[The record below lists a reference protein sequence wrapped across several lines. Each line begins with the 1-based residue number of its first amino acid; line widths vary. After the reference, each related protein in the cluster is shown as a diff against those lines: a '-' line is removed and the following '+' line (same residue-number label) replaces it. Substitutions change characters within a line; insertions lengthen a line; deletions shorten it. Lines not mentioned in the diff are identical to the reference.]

1 MRFSFVPFGSITPR
15 RFRCQPQLEIE
26 QAIARRED
34 DIGAPLSPAERQV
47 VTSRATRRIKPSFT
61 AQSAHHPAYAQLHA
75 MCPDQIARGADDE
88 SEMGVW
94 HFLHNAKRETNL
106 RLRLEEYLRLGL
118 EAGLFYET

>member
-1 MRFSFVPFGSITPR
+1 
-15 RFRCQPQLEIE
+15 
-26 QAIARRED
+26 
-34 DIGAPLSPAERQV
+34 
-47 VTSRATRRIKPSFT
+47 
-61 AQSAHHPAYAQLHA
+61 

-94 HFLHNAKRETNL
+94 HFLHNAKREMNL